1 MRGAI
6 KRAVFDRASGKRPSP
21 PRALVVAAAT
31 GVAAAGIAYRVMR
44 S

>member
-1 MRGAI
+1 MRGVI
-6 KRAVFDRASGKRPSP
+6 KRAVMDKASGKRPSA

-31 GVAAAGIAYRVMR
+31 GAAAAGFVYRVMR